1 MERGGRD
8 WKRVERNGDMWRGLG
23 RSDMMGG
30 GDWRDGRGLEWI
42 RGDWK
47 GLEGKV
53 TGEERGAE
61 GSGVE
66 GRRLE
71 GRRLA
76 GIPME
81 ETGREVKS

>member
-1 MERGGRD
+1 MDGAWSGLEGIGRD
-8 WKRVERNGDMWRGLG
+8 WKGVELT
-23 RSDMMGG
+23 GG
-30 GDWRDGRGLEWI
+30 GAGGA
-42 RGDWK
+42 WK

-81 ETGREVKS
+81 ETGTEVKS

>member
-1 MERGGRD
+1 
-8 WKRVERNGDMWRGLG
+8 
-23 RSDMMGG
+23 MGG

-42 RGDWK
+42 RGDWKGLEGAGVYWK